1 MEQFPDYD
9 RNTRIPNPL
18 PLIGSCDCHL
28 HVFAEAKR
36 YPTAAGGTYDPPA
49 ATFTDLEHMHRTL
62 GIARAVIVQASIY
75 GTDNRLMVDTIT
87 GRKNYRGVAVIDDGT
102 SDAEL
107 ARMNDAG
114 VRAARFNFAKFLGL
128 VPTTE
133 SFHRCVERVKPLGW
147 HVKIFGEFD
156 EYKDHIPFLR
166 ASGVTVVLDHMGRMD
181 FRQGLDQ
188 PAMRTVLDLLSD
200 ERWWIML
207 SGEERHS
214 VSDFP
219 WDDSIPF
226 ARAFVEAA
234 PERVIWAT
242 DWPHVRFRR
251 NMPNDADLL
260 DMLYR
265 YVPDAAARKKILV
278 DNPARLYGFDA
289 A

>member
-9 RNTRIPNPL
+9 RNTRTPDPL
-18 PLIGSCDCHL
+18 PPAGSCDCHL
-28 HVFAEAKR
+28 HVFADALR
-36 YPTAAGGTYDPPA
+36 YPPAAGRTYDPPA
-49 ATFTDLEHMHRTL
+49 APFADLERMHRAL
-62 GIARAVIVQASIY
+62 GIGRAVIVQASIY
-75 GTDNRLMVDTIT
+75 GTDNRLMVDTIA
-87 GRKNYRGVAVIDDGT
+87 GRKNYRGVAVIDDAT
-102 SDAEL
+102 TDSEL

-128 VPTTE
+128 VPTTD
-133 SFHRCVERVKPLGW
+133 SFRRSVERVKLLGW

-181 FRQGLDQ
+181 FRRGLDQ
-188 PAMRTVLDLLSD
+188 PGMRTVLDLLRD

-214 VSDFP
+214 ASDYP

-226 ARAFVEAA
+226 ARAFVAAA
-234 PERVIWAT
+234 PDRAIWAT

-260 DMLYR
+260 EMLYR
-265 YVPDAAARKKILV
+265 YAPDAAARRKILV
-278 DNPARLYGFDA
+278 DNPARLHGFDTP
-289 A
+289 